1 MALAMLMRA
10 AEMVENEELY
20 GDSVVPQ
27 YSGYARPHPYARPGY
42 QSHSGYTPEPVY
54 YGAPISGARTDGEG
68 TDDDLVPDASTR
80 TRKAPSRGSPS
91 NINAHNEVEK
101 RRRAFLTRCYNE
113 LHHILPTIAGTK
125 ASNATVLRT
134 ATDHI
139 KALERE
145 EKMLLAAKR
154 QQLQIREQILAR
166 RARVASSMTQHRQQ
180 QQTLATVPSDEPAID
195 EDDTAMVPDRESRPV
210 SPNMSPKE
218 DLTQLASP
226 IRKVKQL
233 TKETSG
239 SGGPMRRAARN
250 RVRNIM
256 MVN

>member
-27 YSGYARPHPYARPGY
+27 YSGYTRPHPYARPGY
-42 QSHSGYTPEPVY
+42 QTHGGYTPEPVY
-54 YGAPISGARTDGEG
+54 YGTPVRTDGEG

-80 TRKAPSRGSPS
+80 TRKATSRGSPA

-166 RARVASSMTQHRQQ
+166 RARVASSMTQHRQRH
-180 QQTLATVPSDEPAID
+180 QTPATVPSDEDAVD
-195 EDDTAMVPDRESRPV
+195 EDDTAMVPDTESRPV

-233 TKETSG
+233 SKATSG
-239 SGGPMRRAARN
+239 SGGPMRRAARS